1 MAFDNTDILFASL
14 VGSRFGG
21 DPKKF
26 KLIQDE
32 LAKRVALPKP
42 FLPFHVPTFVYPV
55 REEERQDN
63 NRATPP
69 RSEAEQFFPLTFKR
83 GDGDRFLL
91 PYEPMVNI
99 SGGNKIVRRDIAKAK
114 TKEGQ
119 LLGGTVKERFTQ
131 RDYEITI
138 TGALH
143 GSILTGNVED
153 CFPLADF
160 EKLRDY
166 MTAAQSLEILCEP
179 LNVLKIFNIVIE
191 DFSFP
196 FTKGENVQAYE
207 IKAYSDIDYK
217 LLLDI
222 ND

>member
-21 DPKKF
+21 DPNRF
-26 KLIQDE
+26 RVIQDE
-32 LAKRVALPKP
+32 MAKRVALPKP
-42 FLPFHVPTFVYPV
+42 FLPFHVPTFVYGV
-55 REEERQDN
+55 KGETREDN

-69 RSEAEQFFPLTFKR
+69 RPESEQFFPFTFA
-83 GDGDRFLL
+83 GDDGQRYLL

-99 SGGNKIVRRDIAKAK
+99 SGGNKIIRRDIAKAK
-114 TKEGQ
+114 TESGQ
-119 LLGGTVKERFTQ
+119 ILGGTVKERFTQ

-153 CFPLADF
+153 CFPRDDF

-166 MTAAQSLEILCEP
+166 MTAAKSLTVYCEP
-179 LNVLKIFNIVIE
+179 LQLLGINQIVIE